1 MRGETL
7 LSFLSVEQTQMFDD
21 IDEVIEILTRKDRTS
36 RPPSFLWGK
45 VSKRVHALLLQMV
58 AKELGL
64 PNPRFIASKDLEK
77 HRFKF
82 LDGHPLN
89 GLYSYYKN
97 NFPRKKRCAYIG
109 QCL

>member
-1 MRGETL
+1 MNL
-7 LSFLSVEQTQMFDD
+7 LSAEQTPLFDD

-36 RPPSFLWGK
+36 RPSAFLWSK
-45 VSKRVHALLLQMV
+45 VSNRVHALLLQMV
-58 AKELGL
+58 AKELNL

-77 HRFKF
+77 HHFKF

-97 NFPRKKRCAYIG
+97 NFPRKKACISW
-109 QCL
+109 